1 MSVAICPIC
10 HEPLLTP
17 GVAICQHCPSGLNGT
32 RLVAH
37 SGPQALPGKVSRR
50 RMLAGL
56 GAVTVAGSALT
67 WLEACAKSAPVS
79 GTTPSPST
87 RTPPKLGTT
96 LVTYTEHS
104 DLVFSVAWSPDSHR
118 LVSSSFDGSTR
129 VWDASSGQTRFTLQR
144 TQPVDQVAWSPD
156 GQTLATA
163 GFNPDDP
170 QGMFLNVAQ
179 LWNAATGA
187 LRLTY
192 TGHAAA
198 VRAVA
203 WSPDSHRLATVG
215 DLDPDTGPGVV
226 HVWEAATGKHLVTY
240 GGAIP
245 ALAWSPDGTRIA
257 SAAFDK
263 TVQVWE
269 AATGKRLL
277 NYTGHPSLV
286 RSLAWSPDGRFI
298 ASGDGANPSAEG
310 TPDRRASAQVWD
322 ATTGS
327 RLLTYRGHTDTLWG
341 VSWSPNSQRIVTGS
355 FDGTAQMW
363 DATNGTPLLIY
374 RIRTDQ
380 PYNIVRAVA
389 WSPDGSRIA
398 TTAYAEVFV
407 WQAS

>member
-1 MSVAICPIC
+1 M
-10 HEPLLTP
+10 
-17 GVAICQHCPSGLNGT
+17 
-32 RLVAH
+32 
-37 SGPQALPGKVSRR
+37 
-50 RMLAGL
+50 
-56 GAVTVAGSALT
+56 
-67 WLEACAKSAPVS
+67 S
-79 GTTPSPST
+79 GTTPTPSAKAA
-87 RTPPKLGTT
+87 PKLGTT
-96 LVTYTEHS
+96 LVTYAEHS
-104 DLVFSVAWSPDSHR
+104 ALVFSVAWSPDSQR
-118 LVSSSFDGSTR
+118 LVSSSFDNTTR
-129 VWDASSGQTRFTLQR
+129 VWDASTGETRFTLKR
-144 TQPVDQVAWSPD
+144 TQQVDQVAWSPD

-163 GFNPDDP
+163 GANPDDP
-170 QGMFLNVAQ
+170 QDATANVAQ

-192 TGHAAA
+192 SGHAAP

-226 HVWEAATGKHLVTY
+226 HVWEAATGKRLVTY
-240 GGAIP
+240 PGAIP

-277 NYTGHPSLV
+277 SYTGPPSLV
-286 RSLAWSPDGRFI
+286 RSLAWSPDGSRI
-298 ASGDGANPSAEG
+298 ASVDGANPSAEG
-310 TPDRRASAQVWD
+310 TPDGSASAQVWD

-327 RLLTYRGHTDTLWG
+327 RLLKYTGHTDTLWG

-363 DATNGTPLLIY
+363 DATTGTPLLIY
-374 RIRTDQ
+374 RVRRDQ
-380 PYNIVRAVA
+380 PYTIARAVA

-398 TTAYAEVFV
+398 TAAYAEVFV